1 MSPPSIENGCLI
13 YDHGQ
18 NEFRISLVIE
28 TLGVFPW
35 IFVTGTIIRV
45 VTRN

>member
-1 MSPPSIENGCLI
+1 MSPPSIENRCLI
-13 YDHGQ
+13 YYDHGQ
-18 NEFRISLVIE
+18 NEFLISLVIE

-35 IFVTGTIIRV
+35 IFVTGTII